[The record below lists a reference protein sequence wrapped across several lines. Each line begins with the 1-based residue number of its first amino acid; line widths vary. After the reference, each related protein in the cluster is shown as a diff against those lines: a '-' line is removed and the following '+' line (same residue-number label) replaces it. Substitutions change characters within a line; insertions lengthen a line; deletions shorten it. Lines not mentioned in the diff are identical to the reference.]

1 MTLTATNT
9 DFQDTA
15 GRQQAK
21 AVGGLETPA
30 HKKLVKAAQEFE
42 GILISQILGD
52 FQKGLSSL
60 DGDSSTSA
68 PDTLNSLAIQT
79 LSEALARNG
88 GLGVGSMIVH
98 QLDPRLHRG
107 TLDQQGGKIK
117 TASRD

>member
-1 MTLTATNT
+1 MTLTATNA
-9 DFQDTA
+9 DIQDTTS
-15 GRQQAK
+15 RQQAN
-21 AVGGLETPA
+21 AVSGLGTPA

-60 DGDSSTSA
+60 EGDSSTSA

-79 LSEALARNG
+79 LSGALARNG
-88 GLGVGSMIVH
+88 GLGLGPMIVR
-98 QLDPRLHRG
+98 QLEPSLHRG
-107 TLDQQGGKIK
+107 MLDQPGGKIK